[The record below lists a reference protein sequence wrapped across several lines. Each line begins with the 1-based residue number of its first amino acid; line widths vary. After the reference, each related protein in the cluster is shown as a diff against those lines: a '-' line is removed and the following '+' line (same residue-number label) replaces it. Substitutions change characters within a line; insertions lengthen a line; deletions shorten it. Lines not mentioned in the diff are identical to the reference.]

1 MKHRS
6 AESEGLGFDS
16 SWELKSFLNYK
27 LVTRR
32 TPPFVF
38 LSLLIRCIFK
48 RKNIV
53 IIIRLQAIIMMNT
66 LAHKEKEAYFQGVVT
81 FEVNCDI
88 STV

>member
-1 MKHRS
+1 M
-6 AESEGLGFDS
+6 
-16 SWELKSFLNYK
+16 
-27 LVTRR
+27 TRR

-53 IIIRLQAIIMMNT
+53 IIIRLQAIITMNT
-66 LAHKEKEAYFQGVVT
+66 LAHKEKEVYFQGVVT

-88 STV
+88 STVYCASSLGDKVDRILPK